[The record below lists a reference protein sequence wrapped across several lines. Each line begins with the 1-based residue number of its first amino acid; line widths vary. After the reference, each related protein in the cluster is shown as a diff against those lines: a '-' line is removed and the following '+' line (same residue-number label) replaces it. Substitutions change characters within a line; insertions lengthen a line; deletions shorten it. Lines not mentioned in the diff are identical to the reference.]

1 MSIALRRLSVALALS
16 AALHLGL
23 MLGGHFESLAPPPQK
38 PSIIEA
44 RLLARAAP
52 RASPAEPTPAVT
64 PHAAKRKPPQTP
76 SAPQPPDLPLVPNAT
91 SDATAMPTTPEE
103 PAIDQAAAEPLVT
116 QTPANE
122 PEIARNAQP
131 SVAMPRRIEIEFD
144 VARSSGGSG
153 IARHVWQRIGDDR
166 YRIES
171 TLEATG
177 LASLFMQGKYTQT
190 SEGAIGTNGLA
201 PERYQV
207 ERRNKKETARF
218 NRDANRM
225 EFSDG
230 REATELPPDAQ
241 DLLSFTF
248 QFAFQPPQRKS
259 LNLALTNGRKLG
271 QYNYLILDEETLTT
285 PVGAIPTVHIFKL
298 HEPDDDGLEMWLAPS
313 LFYAPV
319 KMLRVEKDGTRY
331 ELNITALRITS

>member
-1 MSIALRRLSVALALS
+1 MALALS

-23 MLGGHFESLAPPPQK
+23 MLGGHLESLVPAPKPPNV
-38 PSIIEA
+38 IEA
-44 RLLARAAP
+44 RLVARAAP
-52 RASPAEPTPAVT
+52 RSASVEPAREVVT
-64 PHAAKRKPPQTP
+64 NPPQRATRRALLAKEDPILPPAPTEMTETP
-76 SAPQPPDLPLVPNAT
+76 TRPPVPDEPETDDRVAETPIAETVPNTTEAPQ
-91 SDATAMPTTPEE
+91 TA
-103 PAIDQAAAEPLVT
+103 A
-116 QTPANE
+116 
-122 PEIARNAQP
+122 P
-131 SVAMPRRIEIEFD
+131 SVAMPQRIEIEFA
-144 VARSSGGSG
+144 VARSSGGTG

-190 SEGAIGTNGLA
+190 SEGTIGANGLA
-201 PERYQV
+201 PERFSV
-207 ERRNKKETARF
+207 ERRNKSETARF
-218 NRDANRM
+218 NRDANRI
-225 EFSDG
+225 EFSGG
-230 REATELPPDAQ
+230 REAAELPPGAQ

-248 QFAFQPPQRKS
+248 QFAFEPPQRKS

-271 QYNYLILDEETLTT
+271 QYNYLVLEDETLPT

-313 LFYAPV
+313 LFYAPLR
-319 KMLRVEKDGTRY
+319 MLRVEKDGTRY